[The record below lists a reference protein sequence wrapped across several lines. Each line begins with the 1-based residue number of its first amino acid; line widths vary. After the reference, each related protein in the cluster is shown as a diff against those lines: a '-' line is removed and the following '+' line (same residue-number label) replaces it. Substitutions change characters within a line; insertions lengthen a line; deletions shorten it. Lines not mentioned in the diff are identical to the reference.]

1 MYRTQQKLA
10 QSYPSGDCSPYI
22 LLFPVISLKKKASF
36 FFFPLTS
43 RERNKNIF
51 SRRIVKSGKKKIASL
66 TALLNCF
73 QPCSD
78 DIHCYPQPFDKNLE
92 DRAEII
98 ITGAENKLYLICY
111 FIIYRTSLTTFQRQ
125 RAAFYMLH
133 LIFSSETVYGN
144 ELILKQTITIVL
156 NCSINTAC

>member
-36 FFFPLTS
+36 FFSPSPVEKETRTS
-43 RERNKNIF
+43 SAEEQLNQA
-51 SRRIVKSGKKKIASL
+51 KKKIASL